1 MQHSVAMSPSFFGKD
16 ENNGQKL
23 LVVLAELF
31 LIPSYTAEICNIC
44 GRFILD
50 IVERAEEKIK
60 GGSIDDSRGFMVAL
74 SIGVTICPDLK
85 SFAKQYLQKTLLLH
99 TFSDGNKRSL
109 TATVFKNEAKSTTSA
124 IPYQMKEY
132 CLCKWNWVLRVII
145 SLMVVFFVGYCANAT
160 AEMLGMSSAQ
170 REKLLKRFITN
181 EDILRQLRIRHG
193 VLSEAIKDEKTSPQ
207 LPVERIQNALQ
218 SVADSDLHKNVV
230 MVAGI
235 MLPKLAVQQEVALLG
250 TYQCTDIPGEFVW
263 QPGVLTRAVTEG
275 HWVLLEDIDCAPM
288 DVVSI
293 LLPLLER
300 NILLLG
306 SKSGWHRQQ
315 SNSSAFLEKLWTK
328 INVEPLSRGELE
340 QVVCI
345 KYPKLSSVVDKLLDI
360 YFMLS
365 AGKHEVSSDDRETLD
380 TDTGNVGKFLSH
392 DGRLIS
398 TSFKPV
404 DLRHI
409 VKPFREDFENIFRGT
424 FNQKE
429 NTTFLGHIQQCFVK
443 QNWSTMFTL
452 IGHTVE
458 PALKRYQ
465 TGKISSEMY
474 DNWVNIKKRLQQLKL
489 QVKETENVLA
499 FAFIEGTLVQAIRY
513 GDWVLLDEINLAA
526 AETLDCLSGLLESRS
541 GSVVLTER
549 GDVEPIIRHDNFR
562 LFACMNPATDVGKKD
577 LSVGIR
583 NRFTELYVDELL
595 ETQDLKILVNDYLRG
610 LSLTGS
616 QLNGIVKF
624 YTVVRD
630 ESIKHLTD
638 GTGHRPHFSL
648 RTLCRALKFAA
659 PNPCGIFFLTQ
670 LDRSSH
676 PLVENLI
683 CQHVIGKANVKAML
697 KQQLPMPPGG
707 VYLKFEGYWIS
718 AGSLSP
724 SVPDN
729 YILTPSVRAN
739 LHDLARI
746 VSGGQYP
753 VLLQGET
760 SVGKTSLVTWLGRS
774 SGNVCVRVNN
784 HEHTDLQ
791 EYVGSYSA
799 DSSGKLVFKEGVLV
813 EAMRKGHW
821 IILDELNLAPTDVL
835 EALNRLLDDNR
846 ELFIPETQQTVK
858 AHPKFMLFAT
868 QNPPGQYGGRKMLSR
883 AFRNRFV
890 ELHFDEIPS
899 NELETIL
906 HNRCHI
912 PMSYAKRLVAVMLEL
927 QVIWAE
933 RYKCMDSIQSSR
945 FYDWDQHLA
954 DHGYM
959 LLAGRVRKQEEA
971 AVVQEVIQKHLK
983 RSVNPD
989 HLFTFNSMTSA
1000 TSVDILKSVTQQSL
1014 EGFEHVVWTYNM
1026 RRLAVLIGQAIKYQE
1041 PILLVGETGCGKTT
1055 VCQMYSVLH
1064 KTKLHSINCH
1074 LHTESADF
1082 LGGLRPCRTHE
1093 KNQDGGEKLFEWV
1106 DGPLVLAM
1114 KEGSMFLVDEISL
1127 ADDSVL
1133 ERLNSV
1139 LEPERTLLL
1148 AEKCGGD
1155 GNQNEVEKITAGDNF
1170 RICATMNPGGDF
1182 GKKELSPA
1190 LRNRFTEIWCP
1201 QSSSRDDLIAIIEHN
1216 VKSGIHLCNQE
1227 DGSSGIGKAIMEFV
1241 DWFRNNEIGKRCVV
1255 SIRDILSWVS
1265 FINTCSKTL
1274 VTEED
1279 VQEESVCNQLDPA
1292 LAFIHGACLV
1302 FLDGLGAG
1310 TTSRGKDS
1318 DVEHTRLLSLDF
1330 LLNLVNKM
1338 THQSYNL
1345 NSLGLVDK
1353 KSQVDTAI
1361 VQLQSDRLII
1371 WPFSIERGPVTNSF
1385 QEKYA
1390 LTAPTTCVNAQRI
1403 LRGLQLARPLLLE
1416 GSPGV
1421 GKTSLV
1427 SAIAKA
1433 SGHELVRINL
1443 SEQTDVTDLFGAD
1456 LPVEGADGG
1465 VFAWRDG
1472 PLLQA
1477 LKAGHWIVLDELNL
1491 ASQSVLEG
1499 LNACLDHRGEV
1510 YIPELGKTFHIQHQ
1524 KTRLFACQNPLNQGG
1539 GRKGLPR
1546 SFLNRFTQN
1555 IIYQDGGRKELSRS
1569 FLNRITQSKYPKLGK
1584 IHYMWHHKTGLFAC
1598 QNPLNQGGRR
1608 KGLSMLESRTIQN
1621 VKRLVVYVEPL
1632 SFTDLLFIAQTMYP
1646 KIPMSKL
1653 ECMVRFNMEVR
1664 HSDFFILHH
1673 TGVTPF
1679 ILSLNTCIFGLHVL
1693 SSRLEFMILA
1703 KSGSFNEIYLMDIKI
1718 LLNVN
1723 EIYKETM
1730 LDVLWGQRGSP
1741 WEFNL
1746 RDLFRWCDLLIENQS
1761 LTDLN
1766 PGEFVGLVY
1775 RERMRTLTDKQMAS
1789 KSVKVGF
1796 NMTKPLA
1803 GYDYKLTG
1811 YHNQWLVFDL
1821 YTRIFP
1827 PCDHSP
1833 YSSTRALTITNKF
1846 VQVGH
1851 SFLKCKQESKCCHGD
1866 QGKKTLYLLHH
1877 CLEPLESVMKC
1888 IEMNWMTILNSQSK
1902 IIAKFYKKKKK
1913 KMMIGPQSSG
1923 KTCLIQLLSELTGN
1937 QLKVL
1942 AMNSSMDTTELLG
1955 GFEQLDISHH
1965 LEEAASLIGEVITK
1979 VKVENLQSLDLKN
1992 IKPLEK
1998 TWRHY
2003 KSLDMKVGTQS
2014 VLEEQQKMKMK
2025 VLKLMDVVKE
2035 VKKIPHHH
2043 KIIESASL
2051 SGKYTCTKL

>member
-1 MQHSVAMSPSFFGKD
+1 MDEFCNGTPLWNGKSLSKSFSVCDCTDSFSLGYIAWLGLINLLPFHDLNLTWNGDSPEFTECFQNTVLVAVASGWLWITSPIYLWYLCTSKGESLPWSWKSIIKTLYDTDVLNFTVFFTYFGLTLIQFFVSCIADNPPQVYTGKTPCPILRSSFLSRITFAWETGKEAIKAQKRQRSKPERKVYVNPSVSQIQDDQSETTPLLKEKPDAKESKKDTRRPLLIAFTDADKNLEGSTEWKQEWKGFVLAAAFFSVVLLQSFFFH
-16 ENNGQKL
+16 Q
-23 LVVLAELF
+23 LF
-31 LIPSYTAEICNIC
+31 Y
-44 GRFILD
+44 
-50 IVERAEEKIK
+50 
-60 GGSIDDSRGFMVAL
+60 
-74 SIGVTICPDLK
+74 
-85 SFAKQYLQKTLLLH
+85 
-99 TFSDGNKRSL
+99 FSQSL
-109 TATVFKNEAKSTTSA
+109 
-124 IPYQMKEY
+124 
-132 CLCKWNWVLRVII
+132 
-145 SLMVVFFVGYCANAT
+145 G
-160 AEMLGMSSAQ
+160 
-170 REKLLKRFITN
+170 
-181 EDILRQLRIRHG
+181 LRIRAAIISRVYRKVMISIIKILALTMDNQARKDSTVGEIVNLMSVDTEHIQE
-193 VLSEAIKDEKTSPQ
+193 VLAYLWAIWSSPLQ
-207 LPVERIQNALQ
+207 IIVALYLLYQTLGPSMFAGFGAMVIMIPVNGFLFSHKLKVINMNQQ
-218 SVADSDLHKNVV
+218 SDSSDL
-230 MVAGI
+230 
-235 MLPKLAVQQEVALLG
+235 LG
-250 TYQCTDIPGEFVW
+250 G
-263 QPGVLTRAVTEG
+263 
-275 HWVLLEDIDCAPM
+275 
-288 DVVSI
+288 
-293 LLPLLER
+293 
-300 NILLLG
+300 
-306 SKSGWHRQQ
+306 
-315 SNSSAFLEKLWTK
+315 
-328 INVEPLSRGELE
+328 
-340 QVVCI
+340 
-345 KYPKLSSVVDKLLDI
+345 
-360 YFMLS
+360 
-365 AGKHEVSSDDRETLD
+365 
-380 TDTGNVGKFLSH
+380 
-392 DGRLIS
+392 
-398 TSFKPV
+398 FKPV

-912 PMSYAKRLVAVMLEL
+912 PMSYAKRLVAV
-927 QVIWAE
+927 IWAE

-1041 PILLVGETGCGKTT
+1041 PILFVGETGCGKTT

-1155 GNQNEVEKITAGDNF
+1155 GNQNEVEKITAGDSF
-1170 RICATMNPGGDF
+1170 RIFATMNPGGDF

-1227 DGSSGIGKAIMEFV
+1227 DGTSGIGKAIMEFV

-1265 FINTCSKTL
+1265 FINICSKTL

-1292 LAFIHGACLV
+1292 LAFIHGACL
-1302 FLDGLGAG
+1302 AQQ
-1310 TTSRGKDS
+1310 
-1318 DVEHTRLLSLDF
+1318 VEARILM
-1330 LLNLVNKM
+1330 LN
-1338 THQSYNL
+1338 T
-1345 NSLGLVDK
+1345 
-1353 KSQVDTAI
+1353 
-1361 VQLQSDRLII
+1361 
-1371 WPFSIERGPVTNSF
+1371 PGPVTNSY

-1546 SFLNRFTQN
+1546 SFLNRFTQHHWTWPFACQN
-1555 IIYQDGGRKELSRS
+1555 FIYQGRGRKGLPRS
-1569 FLNRITQSKYPKLGK
+1569 FLNRIIQ
-1584 IHYMWHHKTGLFAC
+1584 
-1598 QNPLNQGGRR
+1598 
-1608 KGLSMLESRTIQN
+1608 IQN

-1646 KIPMSKL
+1646 KIPISKL

-1664 HSDFFILHH
+1664 YSDFFILHH
-1673 TGVTPF
+1673 TGVTPLK
-1679 ILSLNTCIFGLHVL
+1679 LSLDTCIFGLYVL
-1693 SSRLEFMILA
+1693 SSRLKFMILA
-1703 KSGSFNEIYLMDIKI
+1703 NSGSFNEVYLMDIKN

-1730 LDVLWGQRGSP
+1730 VDVLWGQRGSP

-1746 RDLFRWCDLLIENQS
+1746 RDLFRWCDLLIENQKLKKS

-1775 RERMRTLTDKQMAS
+1775 RDRMRTLTDKQKAS
-1789 KSVKVGF
+1789 IE
-1796 NMTKPLA
+1796 L
-1803 GYDYKLTG
+1803 
-1811 YHNQWLVFDL
+1811 Q
-1821 YTRIFP
+1821 
-1827 PCDHSP
+1827 
-1833 YSSTRALTITNKF
+1833 
-1846 VQVGH
+1846 
-1851 SFLKCKQESKCCHGD
+1851 
-1866 QGKKTLYLLHH
+1866 HH
-1877 CLEPLESVMKC
+1877 Y
-1888 IEMNWMTILNSQSK
+1888 
-1902 IIAKFYKKKKK
+1902 IAK
-1913 KMMIGPQSSG
+1913 
-1923 KTCLIQLLSELTGN
+1923 
-1937 QLKVL
+1937 
-1942 AMNSSMDTTELLG
+1942 
-1955 GFEQLDISHH
+1955 
-1965 LEEAASLIGEVITK
+1965 
-1979 VKVENLQSLDLKN
+1979 
-1992 IKPLEK
+1992 
-1998 TWRHY
+1998 
-2003 KSLDMKVGTQS
+2003 
-2014 VLEEQQKMKMK
+2014 
-2025 VLKLMDVVKE
+2025 
-2035 VKKIPHHH
+2035 
-2043 KIIESASL
+2043 
-2051 SGKYTCTKL
+2051 